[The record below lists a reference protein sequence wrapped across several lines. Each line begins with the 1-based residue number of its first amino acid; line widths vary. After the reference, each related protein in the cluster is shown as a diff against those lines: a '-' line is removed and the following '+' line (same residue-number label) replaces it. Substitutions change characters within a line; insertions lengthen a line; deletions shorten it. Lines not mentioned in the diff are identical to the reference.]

1 MKTKTDIA
9 LEKLRK
15 LALNPSL
22 TPKQVLDIRELRLKI
37 LEQREEM
44 LYGKIFNINERRY
57 KTE

>member
-22 TPKQVLDIRELRLKI
+22 TPKQVLDIRKLRLKI

-44 LYGKIFNINERRY
+44 LYGKKFNINERRY

>member
-44 LYGKIFNINERRY
+44 LYGKKFNINERRY